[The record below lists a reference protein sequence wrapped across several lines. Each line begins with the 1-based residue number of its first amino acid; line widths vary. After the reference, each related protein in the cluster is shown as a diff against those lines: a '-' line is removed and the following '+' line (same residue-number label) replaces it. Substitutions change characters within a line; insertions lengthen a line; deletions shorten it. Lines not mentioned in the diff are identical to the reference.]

1 MSLKDVVKPNQIVYR
16 CAAKESANYNLSI
29 RFDELDAIV
38 AEKMKTFKVGEKE
51 FEKYKQF
58 IVHELDKIKISTQEK
73 INKTSVALGRLK
85 SEKTEYIKANMSL
98 KKDED
103 EQRIYETQK
112 AEYDKNIATL
122 TKQIEN
128 FNE

>member
-38 AEKMKTFKVGEKE
+38 AEKMKTFKAGEKE